1 MNDQKTNKPKLSHPV
16 LTHVLAGIVGFI
28 GITIFIA
35 GVFAIPIF
43 YECRIAET
51 AACMYEPQI
60 SPAKALAE
68 AKTMAKIEKAAK

>member
-16 LTHVLAGIVGFI
+16 LTHVVAGIIGFFAI
-28 GITIFIA
+28 SVFIA
-35 GVFAIPIF
+35 GLAFIPIF
-43 YECRIAET
+43 YECRIAES